1 MRTDVMPGASG
12 ASSPADESIEAA
24 PVPTLPTHHV
34 LPKAV
39 PVALSLMKPAS
50 PFAQATQTLG
60 GRPKPRPRTN
70 PVAKEIKPLRGAPD
84 ESFHAVQ
91 PQAQRPYWVPN

>member
-1 MRTDVMPGASG
+1 MRTDVMPGAFD

-60 GRPKPRPRTN
+60 GRPKPRPRTD
-70 PVAKEIKPLRGAPD
+70 PVAEKIKTLGGAPN
-84 ESFHAVQ
+84 ETLHPVKA
-91 PQAQRPYWVPN
+91 